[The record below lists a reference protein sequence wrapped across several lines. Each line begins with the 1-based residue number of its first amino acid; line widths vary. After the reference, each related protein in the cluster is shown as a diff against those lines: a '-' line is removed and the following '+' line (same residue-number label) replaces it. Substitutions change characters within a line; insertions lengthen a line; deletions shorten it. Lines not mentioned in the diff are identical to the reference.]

1 MSRREKRA
9 RLRALECL
17 AYSSILSY
25 LRAEND
31 YDGKAETIVEHLRPL
46 LHISP
51 HRHLA
56 ELRRILNDEE
66 LERLASLKHFGQ
78 SHLKEKWTELEEKE
92 EDEASASSTATRK
105 KFKV

>member
-1 MSRREKRA
+1 MSRRREKRA
-9 RLRALECL
+9 QLRALECL
-17 AYSSILSY
+17 AYSSILSC

-31 YDGKAETIVEHLRPL
+31 YDQKAETIIEHLRPL

-66 LERLASLKHFGQ
+66 LERLVSLKHFGQ
-78 SHLKEKWTELEEKE
+78 SQLKEKWTEVEEE
-92 EDEASASSTATRK
+92 EASSSLGSRK
-105 KFKV
+105 KVKV

>member
-31 YDGKAETIVEHLRPL
+31 YDHKAETIIEHLRPL

-66 LERLASLKHFGQ
+66 LERLVSLKHFGQ
-78 SHLKEKWTELEEKE
+78 SHLKEKWTEE
-92 EDEASASSTATRK
+92 EDEASSSSTGMRK